1 MKSRNSNDIDKF
13 CSYHLKMFMLKFFDK
28 QKYFGKDMKVDL
40 LKKAIKKLGESV
52 EQGNIPNYFIPADN
66 VIVNVPEKERKL
78 VAKELRGL
86 LEGNW

>member
-1 MKSRNSNDIDKF
+1 
-13 CSYHLKMFMLKFFDK
+13 MLKFFDK
-28 QKYFGKDMKVDL
+28 QKYFGKDMKADL

-52 EQGNIPNYFIPADN
+52 EHGNIPNYFIPADN